1 MSLLDRLFRRDG
13 DEKAPET
20 PRPEPTNRTG
30 PFRPSTA
37 PPSVSSPPPAS
48 ARAPSG
54 THDPDATPPPAP
66 PLWQGVGIRSSS
78 PTGVAAVRPTT
89 TPRPHAPLDH
99 LPTRATLASRT
110 TPPDPA
116 PAAPIVLARPWNE
129 RKRQQREEAGA
140 HAIASLIE
148 KAVDELGDPLI
159 DKALDDLFDPSG
171 GTARSGRE
179 GVSTAVDLAAVQSTY
194 QDLAVE
200 YCAPVR
206 NVMIEVGRGEPPVSA
221 LDFVRPALKWLQST
235 AETMDLTDLAAALD
249 NFGRAMTAAGQPGQA
264 TIRGETKQGLQ
275 RAYAQL
281 VLQLPQA
288 FDIEGERERREGI
301 ILRSLLLLVPGVDAM
316 MVDRVLAAGLH
327 TLQALTRARPD
338 DLVAVA
344 GLEPMLA
351 ARIVETLRAEQG
363 TVGFSLA
370 SADVAEEKKRLKT
383 LVTQLAEE
391 HDAYERAC
399 AGWTEAHR
407 EEKRRFRGDREL
419 TFLRIKVSLA
429 RLGDVDRIVRLE
441 RLPFAGKIQE
451 LETQLR
457 IASSLGG
464 TSTRASGIVA
474 PA

>member
-1 MSLLDRLFRRDG
+1 M
-13 DEKAPET
+13 
-20 PRPEPTNRTG
+20 
-30 PFRPSTA
+30 
-37 PPSVSSPPPAS
+37 
-48 ARAPSG
+48 
-54 THDPDATPPPAP
+54 
-66 PLWQGVGIRSSS
+66 
-78 PTGVAAVRPTT
+78 
-89 TPRPHAPLDH
+89 
-99 LPTRATLASRT
+99 
-110 TPPDPA
+110 
-116 PAAPIVLARPWNE
+116 
-129 RKRQQREEAGA
+129 
-140 HAIASLIE
+140 
-148 KAVDELGDPLI
+148 
-159 DKALDDLFDPSG
+159 
-171 GTARSGRE
+171 
-179 GVSTAVDLAAVQSTY
+179 QSTY

-200 YCAPVR
+200 DCAPVR

-235 AETMDLTDLAAALD
+235 AETMDLHGSAAALD
-249 NFGRAMTAAGQPGQA
+249 NFAKAMTAAGQPGQA
-264 TIRGETKQGLQ
+264 TIRGEAKQGLQ

-281 VLQLPQA
+281 VLELPQA

-327 TLQALTRARPD
+327 TLQALTKARPD

-344 GLEPMLA
+344 DLEPLLA
-351 ARIVETLRAEQG
+351 ARIVETLRAEHG

-370 SADVAEEKKRLKT
+370 SADVADEKKRLKA

-407 EEKRRFRGDREL
+407 EEKRRFRGDREF

-464 TSTRASGIVA
+464 TSTRASGNSA
-474 PA
+474 HRPESEPFRQRDT